1 MNYKYIFLSASSKFK
16 GINDRKKYEKARKLK
31 GMIDVIRNNYE
42 KKMQSSSIFNNNK
55 NLLISN

>member
-31 GMIDVIRNNYE
+31 GMIDIIRNNYE
-42 KKMQSSSIFNNNK
+42 KKMQSSSIINK
-55 NLLISN
+55 K